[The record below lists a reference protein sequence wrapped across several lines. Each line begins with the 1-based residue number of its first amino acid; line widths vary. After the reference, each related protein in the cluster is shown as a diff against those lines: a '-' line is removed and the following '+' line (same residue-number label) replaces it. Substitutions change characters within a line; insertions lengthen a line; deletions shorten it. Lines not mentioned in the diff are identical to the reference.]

1 MTNYDRIH
9 LKCQLGHV
17 FQIMCVGI
25 PIDSPADGYSPVTS
39 DEEAAQ
45 CSEVVWGVYQQLCDG
60 GFLNIADHPTR
71 EQALSATQ
79 HLINIFNHH
88 MAQDNEAPK

>member
-1 MTNYDRIH
+1 MSQYERIYLRCDRG
-9 LKCQLGHV
+9 QT

-25 PIDSPADGYSPVTS
+25 PIDDPDEGYIPVTC
-39 DEEAAQ
+39 DEDAVE
-45 CSEVVWGVYQQLCDG
+45 CNFVVWGVYQQLCDG

-88 MAQDNEAPK
+88 MAQDNEATK